1 MHSIGEPVGRSF
13 GTGEPGTDLGEPG
26 SRFGEPENRFG
37 EPGSRLGKP
46 KRRLGEPRSRLVDLV
61 VHVPLGFVVKLGAIK

>member
-13 GTGEPGTDLGEPG
+13 GNGEPG

>member
-1 MHSIGEPVGRSF
+1 MTLLTLMHSIGEPVGRSF
-13 GTGEPGTDLGEPG
+13 GTGEPG